1 MSDRARLDELLVARG
16 LAPDI
21 DTARRMVIAG
31 QVRLG
36 DEIPVKPSRLVA
48 RERDLQIETG
58 EPYVSRGGRK
68 LAAALEAFGIP
79 VQDAVC
85 ADVGA
90 STGGFT
96 DCLLKNG
103 AARVYA
109 IDVGRGQLHW
119 RLRQDERV
127 IVMERT
133 NARYVERL
141 AEPVGL
147 VTVDVAFISLRT
159 LLPVVKN
166 WLEEGG
172 DLVALIK
179 PQFEARA
186 EDVEAGG
193 VVRSSDARTEVVRE
207 VIAAAAECGLDPQGL
222 LRSPLQGPK
231 GNIEYLLWA
240 REGGASRSE
249 RELLDEISI

>member
-1 MSDRARLDELLVARG
+1 MRLDELLVARG
-16 LAPDI
+16 LAPEVE
-21 DTARRMVIAG
+21 TARRMVIAG

-36 DEIPVKPSRLVA
+36 DEIPVKPSRSVSV
-48 RERDLQIETG
+48 ESELQVETG

-68 LAAALEAFGIP
+68 LAAALAAFEIP
-79 VQDAVC
+79 VRGVVC

-96 DCLLKNG
+96 DCLLQQG

-109 IDVGRGQLHW
+109 IDVGKGQLHW
-119 RLRQDERV
+119 RLRQDDRV

-133 NARYVERL
+133 NARYLDRL
-141 AEPVGL
+141 TEPVGL
-147 VTVDVAFISLRT
+147 VTIDVAFISLRT
-159 LLPVVKN
+159 LLPVVTD

-179 PQFEARA
+179 PQFEARP

-193 VVRSSDARTEVVRE
+193 VVRSPGVRRRVVRE
-207 VIAAAAECGLDPQGL
+207 VVAAADDCGLAPQGL

-231 GNIEYLLWA
+231 GNVEYLLWA
-240 REGGASRSE
+240 REGAPGQSE
-249 RELLDEISI
+249 RALIDDLSF